1 MKVKQIVD
9 TDFSNYKKPSIFIL
23 FPNCS
28 FKCDKENGC
37 MVCQNS
43 SLANQPNI
51 EISYEEILQL
61 YRENPVTKA
70 FVCGGLEP
78 FDSFS
83 ELLELVQ
90 AIRKETLN
98 DIVIYTGYK
107 EEEIVTQLAQLLQY
121 KNIIIKFGRYIPN
134 CDGHYDEVL
143 GVKLASPNQY
153 AKHIGEEHENYKN

>member
-28 FKCDKENGC
+28 FKCDKESGC

-90 AIRKETLN
+90 AIRKEMLN

-107 EEEIVTQLAQLLQY
+107 EEEIAAQLAQLLQY

>member
-1 MKVKQIVD
+1 
-9 TDFSNYKKPSIFIL
+9 
-23 FPNCS
+23 
-28 FKCDKENGC
+28 

-107 EEEIVTQLAQLLQY
+107 EEEIATQLAQLLQY

-134 CDGHYDEVL
+134 CEGHYDEVL

-153 AKHIGEEHENYKN
+153 AKHIGEEYENYKN